1 MIKRCVLDVSEF
13 NFSGHDID
21 AVVDFI
27 CTAKLCNIVIFL
39 YMFVI
44 CTLCTMFI
52 IINNILTNSNAAS
65 TKIDSDD
72 TMSLNNCLMRR
83 LLHSQR

>member
-27 CTAKLCNIVIFL
+27 CTAKLCNIVIFFIYVCHL
-39 YMFVI
+39 YFVYDVY
-44 CTLCTMFI
+44 
-52 IINNILTNSNAAS
+52 NN
-65 TKIDSDD
+65 K
-72 TMSLNNCLMRR
+72 
-83 LLHSQR
+83 